1 LGQPAVSGQQEERE
15 SALGVIYLPKKSKN
29 TTYYPK
35 TKKKTA
41 NKQQNRMLR
50 HFFTKSNNFRETN
63 PKKEHFEPI
72 CYQEK

>member
-35 TKKKTA
+35 TKKK
-41 NKQQNRMLR
+41 NGQQTTKPDVET
-50 HFFTKSNNFRETN
+50 FFH
-63 PKKEHFEPI
+63 KK
-72 CYQEK
+72 